1 MGPIFSCLKSSWA
14 NQRSAM
20 ESTPPDTAI
29 TCDPMSSFGEVTL
42 PKKRKNYKKN
52 KALYEVE
59 LSLFIAPKQ
68 YNPAILLLTAGLQ
81 LNSMTLLFSYGDVA
95 QLVRA
100 QHS

>member
-1 MGPIFSCLKSSWA
+1 
-14 NQRSAM
+14 M

-42 PKKRKNYKKN
+42 PKKRNTCLKNS
-52 KALYEVE
+52 ALYEVE

-68 YNPAILLLTAGLQ
+68 YNPALLLLTRDAQ
-81 LNSMTLLFSYGDVA
+81 LNRMTLLFSYGDVA